1 MKTLQLIFENEDGK
15 NATYTLNDPVEP
27 ADPED
32 VKAAMETVIEQD
44 VFNTNGGRLVK
55 VKAAKIVDREVEEIE
70 LD

>member
-1 MKTLQLIFENEDGK
+1 MKTLQLIFENEEGK

-44 VFNTNGGRLVK
+44 VFTTNGGRLMK

>member
-55 VKAAKIVDREVEEIE
+55 IKAAKIIDREVEEIE

>member
-1 MKTLQLIFENEDGK
+1 MKTLQLIFENEEGK

-27 ADPED
+27 ADGED

-44 VFNTNGGRLVK
+44 IFTTNGGRLVK
-55 VKAAKIVDREVEEIE
+55 AKAAKIVDRKVEEIE